1 MTFNSRL
8 DPETEKKLLK
18 LFDLNVNFRLL
29 YKGSHFNFDIRK
41 LFQICSD
48 QGSFILTVYFGKHIF
63 GGFLK
68 KSLPRSNEQVKDE
81 DAFVFSLYDSDS
93 TATRFSVNE
102 GHHAFHRTYSSI
114 SFGDCLKVAASDR
127 EFHVNLCS
135 TYDFNWPEWDW
146 EKQLCEEVELHRVQ
160 GRSPAN
166 LKKGGQPIAL
176 TLCDVRDMGDSEET
190 GLSLHDALAVINGH
204 APEGYKV
211 CQPFCGMPINP
222 SSAGYCLDPG
232 LQDKIHCVVF
242 VLNAR
247 SLHSYGE
254 SLVKM
259 IKKYRR
265 EISDLGEYFLVIAA
279 QFYLHMVTFLHL
291 LQVQEA
297 ASLADVPVSFVL
309 PVKNYMSE
317 LTVNRDTDILIF
329 SAVRQIL
336 HAIDDTFE
344 EERGEKGQ
352 EGG

>member
-166 LKKGGQPIAL
+166 LS
-176 TLCDVRDMGDSEET
+176 LCTPLDMGDSEET

-204 APEGYKV
+204 APEGYKF
-211 CQPFCGMPINP
+211 QSGMPINP

-247 SLHSYGE
+247 ITSCRRDNVVFTFPSLDVPQ
-254 SLVKM
+254 LV
-259 IKKYRR
+259 
-265 EISDLGEYFLVIAA
+265 
-279 QFYLHMVTFLHL
+279 L
-291 LQVQEA
+291 LTHVDEMCHAVNTDVRYVYTSRIA

-336 HAIDDTFE
+336 HTSASVIMLFSMYH
-344 EERGEKGQ
+344 
-352 EGG
+352 